1 MIFTHKKVLVF
12 GTGLSGISAVNLLNY
27 ANTDIVLYNSNANLD
42 KTTILEKLPKE
53 FKGEVI
59 LGKLPSRIIEQID
72 IVILSPGVPI
82 DLEILDKIRNLNIPI
97 WGEVELAYAFEMGM
111 VIAITGTN
119 GKTTTTTLVG
129 EILKAHFDNVFVVG
143 NIGTPYTQLVR
154 ATCEH
159 SYTVAEIS
167 SFQLE
172 TIRYFRPNISAILNI
187 APDHLDRH
195 HTMSNYIETKINITK
210 NQFEED
216 ICILNYDDKILRE
229 LGDRLISQ
237 VFYFS
242 GSKCLETGI
251 YLENN
256 NIIYSDKNQK
266 TTVCNIDE
274 LKIFGK
280 HNYENVMAAIGI
292 ALYAKVPMDI
302 IRNAIKEFVGVEH
315 RIEYV
320 ATKNGVK
327 YYNDSK
333 GTNPE
338 ASMKAV
344 ESMQTPTLLI
354 AGGYDKGSD
363 YDEWI
368 KSFGDKIKCLI
379 LLGKTK
385 DKIAAT
391 AMTNGF
397 SNIIMVDTLEEAVS
411 VSSRNAKEGESVLLS
426 PACASWGMF
435 KNYEERGILFKE
447 CVNKL

>member
-1 MIFTHKKVLVF
+1 MIFDHKKVLVF
-12 GTGLSGISAVNLLNY
+12 GTGLSGISAVDLLNY
-27 ANTDIVLYNSNANLD
+27 ANADIILYNSNDKLD
-42 KTTILEKLPKE
+42 KTTIVEKLPKE
-53 FKGEVI
+53 FKGEVF
-59 LGKLPSRIIEQID
+59 LGELPSSVIKQID
-72 IVILSPGVPI
+72 MVILSPGVPT
-82 DLEILDKIRNLNIPI
+82 DLDILNKMRDLNVPI
-97 WGEVELAYAFEMGM
+97 WGEVELAFAFEMGK

-119 GKTTTTTLVG
+119 GKTTTTTMVG
-129 EILKAHFDNVFVVG
+129 EILKAYFDNVCVVG

-154 ATCEH
+154 ATTDR

-172 TIRYFRPNISAILNI
+172 TIHHFRPNISAILNI

-195 HTMSNYIETKINITK
+195 HTMRNYIETKINITK
-210 NQFEED
+210 NQFEDD

-229 LGDRLISQ
+229 LGERLTNQ

-242 GSKCLETGI
+242 STNYLASGI
-251 YLENN
+251 YLENDS
-256 NIIYSDKNQK
+256 IIYSYENQK
-266 TTVCNIDE
+266 TTVCKVDE

-280 HNYENVMAAIGI
+280 HNYENVMAAIAI
-292 ALYAKVPMDI
+292 ALYTEVPMNI
-302 IRNAIKEFVGVEH
+302 IRSALKEFVGVEH

-320 ATKNGVK
+320 ATKNGIK

-344 ESMQTPTLLI
+344 ESMQTPTILI

-368 KSFGDKIKCLI
+368 KSFGDKIKCLV
-379 LLGKTK
+379 LLGETK
-385 DKIAAT
+385 DKIAAV
-391 AMTNGF
+391 AKDNGF
-397 SNIIMVDTLEEAVS
+397 TNIIMVDTLEEAVS
-411 VSSRNAKEGESVLLS
+411 VSSRKAKEGDSILLS

-435 KNYEERGILFKE
+435 KNYEERGVLFKE
-447 CVNKL
+447 SVHKL

>member
-1 MIFTHKKVLVF
+1 MIFDHKKVLVF
-12 GTGLSGISAVNLLNY
+12 GTGLSGISAVDLLNY
-27 ANTDIVLYNSNANLD
+27 ANADIILYNSNDKLD
-42 KTTILEKLPKE
+42 KTTIVEKLPKE
-53 FKGEVI
+53 FKGEVF
-59 LGKLPSRIIEQID
+59 LGELPSSVIKQID
-72 IVILSPGVPI
+72 MVILSPGVPT
-82 DLEILDKIRNLNIPI
+82 DLDILNKMRDLNVPI
-97 WGEVELAYAFEMGM
+97 WGEVELAFAFEMGK

-119 GKTTTTTLVG
+119 GKTTTTTMVG
-129 EILKAHFDNVFVVG
+129 EILKAYFDNVCVVG

-154 ATCEH
+154 ATTDR

-172 TIRYFRPNISAILNI
+172 TIHHFRPNISAILNI

-195 HTMSNYIETKINITK
+195 HTMRNYIETKINITK
-210 NQFEED
+210 NQFEDD

-229 LGDRLISQ
+229 LGERLTNQ

-242 GSKCLETGI
+242 STNYLASGI
-251 YLENN
+251 YLENDS
-256 NIIYSDKNQK
+256 IIYSYENQK
-266 TTVCNIDE
+266 TTVCKVDE

-280 HNYENVMAAIGI
+280 HNYENVMAAIAI
-292 ALYAKVPMDI
+292 ALYTEVPMNI
-302 IRNAIKEFVGVEH
+302 IRSAIKEFVGVEH

-320 ATKNGVK
+320 ATKNGIK

-344 ESMQTPTLLI
+344 ESMQTPTILI

-368 KSFGDKIKCLI
+368 KSFGDKIKCLV
-379 LLGKTK
+379 LLGETK
-385 DKIAAT
+385 DKIAAV
-391 AMTNGF
+391 AKDNGF
-397 SNIIMVDTLEEAVS
+397 TNIIMVDTLEEAVS
-411 VSSRNAKEGESVLLS
+411 VSSRKAREGDSILLS

-435 KNYEERGILFKE
+435 KNYEERGVLFKE
-447 CVNKL
+447 SVHKL

>member
-1 MIFTHKKVLVF
+1 ML
-12 GTGLSGISAVNLLNY
+12 
-27 ANTDIVLYNSNANLD
+27 
-42 KTTILEKLPKE
+42 
-53 FKGEVI
+53 
-59 LGKLPSRIIEQID
+59 
-72 IVILSPGVPI
+72 
-82 DLEILDKIRNLNIPI
+82 
-97 WGEVELAYAFEMGM
+97 
-111 VIAITGTN
+111 
-119 GKTTTTTLVG
+119 
-129 EILKAHFDNVFVVG
+129 
-143 NIGTPYTQLVR
+143 
-154 ATCEH
+154 
-159 SYTVAEIS
+159 
-167 SFQLE
+167 
-172 TIRYFRPNISAILNI
+172 FRS
-187 APDHLDRH
+187 
-195 HTMSNYIETKINITK
+195 
-210 NQFEED
+210 
-216 ICILNYDDKILRE
+216 
-229 LGDRLISQ
+229 
-237 VFYFS
+237 
-242 GSKCLETGI
+242 
-251 YLENN
+251 
-256 NIIYSDKNQK
+256 
-266 TTVCNIDE
+266 
-274 LKIFGK
+274 
-280 HNYENVMAAIGI
+280 
-292 ALYAKVPMDI
+292 
-302 IRNAIKEFVGVEH
+302 GVEH